1 MRNIYKNITL
11 SEAVDYV
18 TILTGLIN
26 YFRKKKQLNV
36 EFIFCKILILDTKW
50 MLSNLH
56 YRYKD
61 FSFICFKNQNIHK
74 NN

>member
-36 EFIFCKILILDTKW
+36 EFIFCKILILDTK
-50 MLSNLH
+50 
-56 YRYKD
+56 
-61 FSFICFKNQNIHK
+61 
-74 NN
+74 